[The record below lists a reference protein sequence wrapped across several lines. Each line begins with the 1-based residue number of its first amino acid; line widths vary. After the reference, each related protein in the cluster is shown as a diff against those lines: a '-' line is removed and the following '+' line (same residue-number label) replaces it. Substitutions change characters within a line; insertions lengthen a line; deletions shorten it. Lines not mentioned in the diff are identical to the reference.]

1 MEKPQLI
8 RQLNT
13 FKVKF
18 DKEFQTLIEEL
29 SSIPQEVLLRGI
41 MGEPSTHQT
50 RKVSSYFMKLQTEI
64 STKITKLTKIHSD
77 IATRYAEIMVEVDYV
92 NVSPPVARLSQSMG
106 MPQPRSKY
114 QPNPTFL
121 EQGSNKDRSNPWSE
135 SDITI
140 ITEWLHSG
148 GHYTLLTD
156 PARFLKLLLDEETGR
171 VLSSMLQDRCTP
183 ENQYLSIKQ
192 IMDSLDEL
200 ISSRKT
206 LSTRRKEFFG
216 SYNTPWLMGVKGC
229 NIDGFLARLGRDI
242 AACKLETFNW
252 ADY

>member
-1 MEKPQLI
+1 M
-8 RQLNT
+8 
-13 FKVKF
+13 VK
-18 DKEFQTLIEEL
+18 
-29 SSIPQEVLLRGI
+29 
-41 MGEPSTHQT
+41 
-50 RKVSSYFMKLQTEI
+50 
-64 STKITKLTKIHSD
+64 
-77 IATRYAEIMVEVDYV
+77 VDYV
-92 NVSPPVARLSQSMG
+92 NVSPPVARLSQSIG
-106 MPQPRSKY
+106 MLQPRSKN

-121 EQGSNKDRSNPWSE
+121 EQGSNKDRSNPWYTTVSDLMSE

-148 GHYTLLTD
+148 GHYTLFTD